1 MGDGSGNGFHVTQY
15 LRQMVSVPNTYLP
28 KYTNNRSGQLIS
40 VNRVADAI
48 FHPNVTCTFTVDN
61 ELLGVYYNGRSLE
74 ATGVWN
80 NLLSEKTIT
89 FQPEGD
95 GYGEIK
101 IEGLDHD
108 TRGSCDYGGLIM
120 LCKTSD
126 GQGPWHNFKSD
137 LTHWRS
143 QENYELCSSDKGLV
157 SPIFLNSQNYQF
169 LVPMLNA
176 GALKIW
182 TDQLRKTLISS
193 PYPVACGDQEI

>member
-1 MGDGSGNGFHVTQY
+1 M
-15 LRQMVSVPNTYLP
+15 
-28 KYTNNRSGQLIS
+28 
-40 VNRVADAI
+40 
-48 FHPNVTCTFTVDN
+48 DN
-61 ELLGVYYNGRSLE
+61 ELLGVYYNEKPLE

-108 TRGSCDYGGLIM
+108 TRGSCDYGGLII

-143 QENYELCSSDKGLV
+143 QENFELCSSDKGLV
-157 SPIFLNSQNYQF
+157 NPIFLNSQHYQF
-169 LVPMLNA
+169 LIPMLNA

-182 TDQLRKTLISS
+182 TDQLRNTLIGS
-193 PYPVACGDQEI
+193 PYPVAGGDHEI